1 MTTETTNEDVKIL
14 ARQLRNQCS
23 VSPTRPLDELE
34 EIFAIRIQGF
44 LNKFAKDNAL
54 AGAQNLL
61 ESGLI
66 RSDEFEQ
73 VCEDIERANRYE
85 N

>member
-1 MTTETTNEDVKIL
+1 MTIITNEDVKIF

-23 VSPTRPLDELE
+23 IYPTRPLDELE
-34 EIFAIRIQGF
+34 EIFAIRIHGF

-54 AGAQNLL
+54 SAAQNLL
-61 ESGLI
+61 ESGHI